1 MLKANFVTG
10 TQIPANTNIPLITV
24 KNTND
29 RVMVDTTDNTVKFLR
44 TGDLYTV
51 DAILTATAATAA
63 SVTAQLYENGNPI
76 PGAIATVVPA
86 AVGDAMTFPLQD
98 IFRVVPAPFGE
109 MADISVRCTA
119 AVTPTGGNVIVK
131 FER

>member
-10 TQIPANTNIPLITV
+10 TQVPANTNIPLTVV
-24 KNTND
+24 KNTNN
-29 RVMVDTTDNTVKFLR
+29 RVGVDTTDNTVKILR
-44 TGDLYTV
+44 PGDLYSV
-51 DAILTATAATAA
+51 DAVLVATASAATP
-63 SVTAQLYENGNPI
+63 VTAQLYENSNPI

-98 IFRVVPAPFGE
+98 IFRVLPAPFGDY
-109 MADISVRCTA
+109 ADISFRVNQ

>member
-10 TQIPANTNIPLITV
+10 TQVPANTNIPLVAV
-24 KNTND
+24 KNTN
-29 RVMVDTTDNTVKFLR
+29 RRAVVDGTDNTIKIVKS
-44 TGDLYTV
+44 GDIYSV
-51 DAILTATAATAA
+51 DAVLVATASAATAA
-63 SVTAQLYENGNPI
+63 TAQLYENGNPV

-86 AVGDAMTFPLQD
+86 AVGDAMIFPLQD
-98 IFRVVPAPFGE
+98 IFRVIPAPFGE
-109 MADISVRCTA
+109 YADISFRVNQ